1 MRKSVKV
8 LFAVLIVVVALAMAL
23 TACHGGKYKMQDFV
37 VDFSELAKTYEVG
50 DTVDLSKV
58 KMYATFSDG
67 TQQDI
72 PLDRVAIKVDGVQ
85 IGLNELSKITETT
98 GTKIVE
104 IKYSDVTR
112 SVTIKVNEKHI
123 AVLTGVE
130 FDATDVRKEYN
141 VLDAVSLEGLK
152 VWAIYDEHDRR
163 EVSLDDEDLDI
174 FADDVILDDLDD
186 IAATVGNKAI
196 TVRYGSINA
205 SGSFQI
211 VVSDVLDSV
220 TVNVPANLK
229 KDYKVGDAV
238 NFDSITATANY
249 RSGRKASDLEVKF
262 YLGTEEI
269 ASLASL
275 TETAGQKVVTAKAVS
290 GEVEGSAEIT
300 LNVANFVTGISLSL
314 DGVQLEYVAGD
325 DISIADFA
333 GVKVNVTYADNN
345 DVAVADKKQ
354 LALTAEGVACVN
366 ANDQAIDFATLTAV
380 AGTKAITVK
389 YEGQEAEFSVLV
401 IEADSAL
408 ESLSVTTQ
416 PTKTAYTAGETGVSL
431 AGLVI
436 TGVYKDELS
445 RDDDVI
451 AYADFEDADVKLY
464 YNSALI
470 TDLDNLTKVE
480 KLGAN
485 AVTIVVSYLSK
496 TAEVELTVTNNV
508 TALQILANPTKVAY
522 LLQEDFDIA
531 GLSVKA
537 VKNFGEQALSV
548 SDLAIFDGTTDVT
561 SNLNALT
568 ASVADEKAVTVKF
581 GGQEASFN
589 ISVADYITGLELQ
602 GTKEFECDVNVMAG
616 SKFTNF
622 AGLQVYAVYKSGAKE
637 LLSSGYTF
645 SGNEITSVGQK
656 NVKVQYEDFE
666 IDGITLVVN
675 EVLLSIEVDDSTI
688 PTKIVKNGEV
698 ERFLIGIKAY
708 GNYAYKGRE
717 QLNLLQ
723 DDGQSFRYSVVAF
736 ELKVDDEYQALS
748 QLRLDNIARQSGDRY
763 VRLSYTFNGVA
774 RSDEFVINVLVS
786 GNGVD
791 EFSLPSALVKY
802 NATLANGRAYQDK
815 EGTDQD
821 ANFEGSLYVG
831 ESEDYLVG
839 DDNPYRFAPT
849 LKQVDIMT
857 KQITTLK
864 SFAATSTIYLVD
876 GSNLTPLVATKTGT
890 YEKTWSYGGT
900 NYVVETTNDNKYQFS
915 ADAIGKSFKLSV
927 LPDANEFVYDPS
939 DVNAVEWT
947 VKVVDG
953 YNIYD
958 SREICL
964 LEQPSQATRD
974 LRTTKYPNGRTY
986 WDSIK
991 TQLGLTGVRPTSIIL
1006 HDSLQVTKSSLPQ
1019 DFWFELDANYSI
1031 TYKYGDNKYA
1041 PEDVPADLGGPLERA
1056 FLWDQEWGL
1065 LQYDMQKGE
1074 TFAIHGNF
1082 FDIDLSKL
1090 PLVCSFEP
1098 DIEHPENRDAYYMNY
1113 MSKISFIDIRGW
1125 DVRYTNGV
1133 NAEKRYLTDLGISPT
1148 ESDEDDEHFYFD
1160 NFMVK
1165 GNCSQKQ
1172 LLLSEDGTTWT
1183 EGRDDNPV
1191 YGGGIIFVKTHHC
1204 HANIT
1209 NVNAHGCFISFFSRL
1224 YSVFNLTNCKAYDSF
1239 LNAAF
1244 IHSEADAHF
1253 YNCHFKRAGGP
1264 LILLCQDFDDLKSGD
1279 SNTEDYKM
1287 IPRLVA
1293 DDDCVLE
1300 SYVTGGEQWF
1310 EIFAPG
1316 QVQSVRVLDNALAS
1330 INKTFIKPGT
1340 NSFNMIGLIFEDGG
1354 VGSYQTE
1361 GYMSYHGTAMNR
1373 ILADPEY
1380 SGILSN
1386 PVFTTYWTPPFKIGG
1401 TVTFANPGDGTPGT
1415 GAILTQTGTPVAVG
1429 DSTYNSMAGADFL
1442 AIYYQGFGIMT
1453 GVWDK

>member
-72 PLDRVAIKVDGVQ
+72 PLDRVTIKVDGVQ
-85 IGLNELSKITETT
+85 IVLNELSKITETT

-130 FDATDVRKEYN
+130 FDATNVVKEYD

-163 EVSLDDEDLDI
+163 EVALDDEGLDI
-174 FADDVILDDLDD
+174 FADGVILDDLDD

-238 NFDSITATANY
+238 NFDSVTATANY
-249 RSGRKASDLEVKF
+249 RSGRKASDLDVKF

-485 AVTIVVSYLSK
+485 TVTIVVSYLSK

-537 VKNFGEQALSV
+537 VKNFGEQVLSV

-589 ISVADYITGLELQ
+589 ISVEDYITGLELQ
-602 GTKEFECDVNVMAG
+602 GTKEFECDVNVTAG

-622 AGLQVYAVYKSGAKE
+622 AGLGVYAVYKSGAKE

-666 IDGITLVVN
+666 IGGITLVVN

-723 DDGQSFRYSVVAF
+723 DDGQSFLYGVVAF
-736 ELKVDDEYQALS
+736 ELKVDDEYQTLS
-748 QLRLDNIARQSGDRY
+748 QLELDNIALQSGDRY

-802 NATLANGRAYQDK
+802 NTTLANGRAYQDK

-857 KQITTLK
+857 EQITTLK

-890 YEKTWSYGGT
+890 YEKTWSYGGK

-991 TQLGLTGVRPTSIIL
+991 TELGLTGVRPTSIIL
-1006 HDSLQVTKSSLPQ
+1006 HNSLQVTKTSLPQ

-1065 LQYDMQKGE
+1065 LQYDMNKGE
-1074 TFAIHGNF
+1074 SFAIHGNF

-1098 DIEHPENRDAYYMNY
+1098 DIEHPENRDAYYMDY
-1113 MSKISFIDIRGW
+1113 MSKLSFIDIRGW

-1133 NAEKRYLTDLGISPT
+1133 NGPKLPLTNQGKKPT
-1148 ESDEDDEHFYFD
+1148 ESAEQDEHFYFD

-1165 GNCSQKQ
+1165 GNCSQTQ
-1172 LLLSEDGTTWT
+1172 LLLSEEGTTWT
-1183 EGRDDNPV
+1183 EGRGDNPV
-1191 YGGGIIFVKTHHC
+1191 YGGGIIFVKTHYC
-1204 HANIT
+1204 HADVT
-1209 NVNAHGCFISFFSRL
+1209 NVNAHGCFISFFSRD
-1224 YSVFNLTNCKAYDSF
+1224 YTVVNYTNCKSYDSY
-1239 LNAAF
+1239 LNALY
-1244 IHSEADAHF
+1244 ILGETDNTLT
-1253 YNCHFKRAGGP
+1253 NCHFKRAGGP
-1264 LILLCQDFDDLKSGD
+1264 LMIVTQQTDDLDGD
-1279 SNTEDYKM
+1279 STKEEYIE

-1293 DDDCVLE
+1293 NDNCVLE
-1300 SYVTGGEQWF
+1300 NFVTGEEVWF
-1310 EIFAPG
+1310 DIFAPG
-1316 QVQSVRVLDNALAS
+1316 QVTLLKPLDKLLKGYFT
-1330 INKTFIKPGT
+1330 KTFLQG
-1340 NSFNMIGLIFEDGG
+1340 NSFNLIAVSSQGQCYVEYKGEKMDRLATDTVYQNASAFAANGSIVFS
-1354 VGSYQTE
+1354 VGDT
-1361 GYMSYHGTAMNR
+1361 MC
-1373 ILADPEY
+1373 
-1380 SGILSN
+1380 
-1386 PVFTTYWTPPFKIGG
+1386 
-1401 TVTFANPGDGTPGT
+1401 
-1415 GAILTQTGTPVAVG
+1415 AVG
-1429 DSTYNSMAGADFL
+1429 QTSDKDYNLMNAARTELATAAASGDTTIATFSGDHPYITLHIGSGSSALGIFTGFMPYAG
-1442 AIYYQGFGIMT
+1442 
-1453 GVWDK
+1453 